1 MEHNIQWYSWMIVGS
16 EHYWAPHNFWQRML
30 LLLFWCSPQSICCW
44 RVRWTT
50 MPQGIGWMGDW
61 DFSIVRSDGRGIARI
76 DGEITASHLL
86 AFKVRLWEK
95 VREWM
100 DKICFLQSARFAER
114 VRMSSALDRAL
125 KKETLY
131 TESIGLLL
139 ELQKNWIHHKYRM
152 TGERTE
158 PWRTPRWT

>member
-1 MEHNIQWYSWMIVGS
+1 MIVGS

-50 MPQGIGWMGDW
+50 IPQGIDWMGDW
-61 DFSIVRSDGRGIARI
+61 DFSIVRSDGRGIARV

-100 DKICFLQSARFAER
+100 DEICFLQSAKFAER

-131 TESIGLLL
+131 TESSCWSSKRIGSITSR
-139 ELQKNWIHHKYRM
+139 NR

-158 PWRTPRWT
+158 PWRTPRLT